1 MPKQG
6 EYFIISEEEYS
17 DYCVVDLYLSLEGF
31 SFTEKIKQFLVTTP
45 HTIEDI
51 EYFANGFRFKKYG
64 NNRDIEQKFFKF
76 LIETEVIKFLPYK
89 EYHTGSYGNFELT
102 D

>member
-6 EYFIISEEEYS
+6 EYFYTSSEEYS
-17 DYCVVDLYLSLEGF
+17 DYCVGDLYYSLEEF
-31 SFTEKIKQFLVTTP
+31 SFVEKVKEFLVITP

-64 NNRDIEQKFFKF
+64 NNRSLEEKFFKF
-76 LIETEVIKFLPYK
+76 LQDTEIIKYLDTT
-89 EYHTGSYGNFELT
+89 EYHTGSYGTFELT
-102 D
+102 E